1 MNWLIATVVAL
12 CALVATVLFYLARNA
27 PIDEEHE

>member
-1 MNWLIATVVAL
+1 MNCLIVSVLAL
-12 CALVATVLFYLARNA
+12 WALAVMVLFYLALNA

>member
-1 MNWLIATVVAL
+1 MSWLIATVVAL
-12 CALVATVLFYLARNA
+12 CATIATALFYLARNA